1 MDMAKFRCFECRNLA
16 RSGLN
21 RFYLITR
28 KKKKYYNKQT
38 LFWLL
43 GIRVYQYRKYERNRF
58 FGCVRDFD
66 DHI

>member
-1 MDMAKFRCFECRNLA
+1 MDMTKFRCFESRNLA

-21 RFYLITR
+21 RFYLITL
-28 KKKKYYNKQT
+28 KKYIYYNNLT

-43 GIRVYQYRKYERNRF
+43 VIRVYQYRKYERNRF
-58 FGCVRDFD
+58 FGCIRDFV

>member
-1 MDMAKFRCFECRNLA
+1 MDMTKFRCFECRNLA

-21 RFYLITR
+21 RFYLITL
-28 KKKKYYNKQT
+28 KKNKYYNKLT

-58 FGCVRDFD
+58 FGYVRDFD

>member
-1 MDMAKFRCFECRNLA
+1 MTKFQCFKRRNLA

-21 RFYLITR
+21 RFYSITL
-28 KKKKYYNKQT
+28 KKKYYNKLT

-43 GIRVYQYRKYERNRF
+43 GTRVYQYRKYERNRF
-58 FGCVRDFD
+58 FGCVRDFH